1 MKVKKIITR
10 NKYKLP
16 ALDDGATLRQPP
28 TPSATPKESRRN
40 IKKGELLF
48 LLIKASQLGKAADA
62 TKEESKNE
70 KEFVRGDVERKEF
83 EKLKKEEMKEHEGNW
98 DLITAFI
105 SFGRN
110 VGHKLRGMIAQ
121 VVPTEGAVAKAP
133 TTTSVMAAKS
143 PAYNSATVT
152 SITSP
157 TPLVPAP
164 LEPAPLVPAPL
175 VPTPL
180 VPTPLVLTPLLAKE
194 ISNQV
199 PPIGAVA
206 VVKHTYPPIN
216 ISEIEAAAVLI
227 PAAAAGGTSNA
238 LNNPLLPFEQNTNA
252 ANSSVLQAAAGI
264 GVGLA
269 GVAASAIGAFYY
281 FKNKDNSDQKNN
293 GGGGNGTGKDDKDDD
308 KPKTGIKI
316 VPHGPSSKFVDPDD
330 DNDATK
336 SSAGEDTIFGSQ
348 AASTSQPELVQDTV
362 GSVGMERHHSD

>member
-1 MKVKKIITR
+1 
-10 NKYKLP
+10 
-16 ALDDGATLRQPP
+16 
-28 TPSATPKESRRN
+28 
-40 IKKGELLF
+40 
-48 LLIKASQLGKAADA
+48 SQLGKAADA
-62 TKEESKNE
+62 TEEESKNE

-110 VGHKLRGMIAQ
+110 VGHKLRGMTYGEVKFLTDPNTRELFNRVNPAHPFHAFESREWHDRRVPNPLVAR
-121 VVPTEGAVAKAP
+121 VVPTEGAVAKDPKAP

-152 SITSP
+152 SIISP
-157 TPLVPAP
+157 TPLV
-164 LEPAPLVPAPL
+164 LAPL

-194 ISNQV
+194 TSNQV

-216 ISEIEAAAVLI
+216 VSEIEAAAVLI
-227 PAAAAGGTSNA
+227 PAAAA
-238 LNNPLLPFEQNTNA
+238 
-252 ANSSVLQAAAGI
+252 VLQAAAGI

-269 GVAASAIGAFYY
+269 GVAASAIGAAYY
-281 FKNKDNSDQKNN
+281 FKNKDKNEQNGN
-293 GGGGNGTGKDDKDDD
+293 GGGGNGKDDD
-308 KPKTGIKI
+308 EPKTGIKI
-316 VPHGPSSKFVDPDD
+316 DSHGPSSTFVDPDD

-336 SSAGEDTIFGSQ
+336 SAAGEDTIFGSQ

-362 GSVGMERHHSD
+362 G